1 MNNPD
6 GQLNRL
12 LKSAAAAPKA
22 PSGAAAF
29 VLEARVLARW
39 RASRVNEDEG
49 DFLVAWFRRAAICG
63 CVLAIA
69 SLAWVHQESTDFGGG
84 AMAVA
89 DSAMQMGVE
98 P

>member
-1 MNNPD
+1 MNPD
-6 GQLNRL
+6 DKLNRL

-39 RASRVNEDEG
+39 RAARANDDDG
-49 DFLVAWFRRAAICG
+49 AFLVVWFRRAAIFG
-63 CVLAIA
+63 CVLAVA
-69 SLAWVHQESTDFGGG
+69 SLAWMHEGRPDTGGG
-84 AMAVA
+84 IMAVA

>member
-1 MNNPD
+1 MNPD
-6 GQLNRL
+6 EQLNRL
-12 LKSAAAAPKA
+12 LKSAAAAPKP

-29 VLEARVLARW
+29 VLEARVLAHW
-39 RASRVNEDEG
+39 RASRPDDEG
-49 DFLVAWFRRAAICG
+49 EFLVTWFRRAAICG
-63 CVLAIA
+63 CVLAVA
-69 SLAWVHQESTDFGGG
+69 SLAWTHRESTDFGGG

>member
-1 MNNPD
+1 MNPD
-6 GQLNRL
+6 EQLNRL
-12 LKSAAAAPKA
+12 LKSAAAAPKS
-22 PSGAAAF
+22 PSSAAAF

-39 RASRVNEDEG
+39 RASRPDEDGE
-49 DFLVAWFRRAAICG
+49 FLVTWFRRAAICG
-63 CVLAIA
+63 CVLAVA
-69 SLAWVHQESTDFGGG
+69 SMAWTHQESTNFGGG

>member
-1 MNNPD
+1 MNPID
-6 GQLNRL
+6 DKLNRL
-12 LKSAAAAPKA
+12 LKAAASAPKRQT
-22 PSGAAAF
+22 GAAAF
-29 VLEARVLARW
+29 VLEARVLGRW
-39 RASRVNEDEG
+39 RAMRPDDDGE
-49 DFLVAWFRRAAICG
+49 FLLAWFRRAAITG

-69 SLAWVHQESTDFGGG
+69 SLAWTYSTQPQTSGG

>member
-1 MNNPD
+1 MNPED
-6 GQLNRL
+6 EKLNRL
-12 LKSAAAAPKA
+12 LKSAAAAPRP

-29 VLEARVLARW
+29 VLEARVLAHW
-39 RASRVNEDEG
+39 RASQADDDG
-49 DFLVAWFRRAAICG
+49 AFLVAWFRRAAICG
-63 CVLAIA
+63 CVLAVA
-69 SLAWVHQESTDFGGG
+69 SLAWTQVQRTDVGGG